1 MHNNGRPLSARKK
14 VQLMIAL
21 TILAWATQTLFHQWA
36 HGQEVFLSRNA
47 AAAAGTLELRGEA
60 KVSGADVKLRQ
71 VCRWSEDDATLFAP
85 VADVVLAKLE
95 TGRPYKKIDVRD
107 VRQVLEEARIN
118 VALVRF
124 AGPLECTV
132 SRTDTD
138 LKHGEALEQWV
149 KAKEGTAATPEP
161 APVKSPTKTRAETN
175 QSTRTLR
182 EILTNDLVTRFSI
195 APDQLVLSF
204 DPRDDVALNLAE
216 GPFKF
221 SVSPR
226 RVRDLGNVEWEVMIL
241 PASGGA
247 SRKEQ
252 IRATARA
259 WQEQVVAVR
268 TMQRQQLILK
278 DDVTQRRMLI
288 DHLPDDT
295 PLKSEQI
302 VGQMA
307 GRDVKPGTIMTAPMV
322 EAVPLAKAGQY
333 ITVMLERGN
342 IRVKSVVKALEGGCY
357 GQTIRVKNEATKDM
371 FEVVL
376 IGPQQAS
383 MSPISLPATG
393 KPLAAAR

>member
-14 VQLMIAL
+14 VQLLIAL
-21 TILAWATQTLFHQWA
+21 TILAWATQTLLHQWA
-36 HGQEVFLSRNA
+36 RGAEIFVGRSGA
-47 AAAAGTLELRGEA
+47 ASGGTLELRGEA
-60 KVSGADVKLRQ
+60 KVQGAEVKLRQ

-85 VADVVLAKLE
+85 VADVVLAKLD

-118 VALVRF
+118 VAMVRF
-124 AGPLECTV
+124 SGPLECTV
-132 SRTDTD
+132 SRSDTD

-149 KAKEGTAATPEP
+149 KAKEGVATPEP
-161 APVKSPTKTRAETN
+161 VAAKPASKPSKDA
-175 QSTRTLR
+175 SRTLR

-195 APDQLVLSF
+195 SPDQLVLSF
-204 DPRDDVALNLAE
+204 DPRDDAALNLSE

-226 RVRDLGNVEWEVMIL
+226 RVRDLGEVSWDIMVV

-247 SRKEQ
+247 SRKEL

-268 TMQRQQLILK
+268 TMQRKQLILQ
-278 DDVTQRRMLI
+278 DDVTKRRTLI
-288 DHLPDDT
+288 DRLPDDA
-295 PLKSEQI
+295 PLRTEQI

-307 GRDVKPGTIMTAPMV
+307 GRDIKPGAIMTAPMV

-333 ITVMLERGN
+333 ITVMLDRGN
-342 IRVKSVVKALEGGCY
+342 IRVKSVVKALEGVCY
-357 GQTIRVKNEATKDM
+357 GQTIRVKNEATKDL

-383 MSPISLPATG
+383 MSPIASPAG